1 MKTTVSLLKAL
12 SDQNR
17 LRVVAALLSEPELC
31 ACQIKELLN
40 VTGATVSRH
49 LALLIQAGIVSSR
62 KDGKWVYYRLE
73 KENPDFQ
80 KLIQWLEMEFA
91 NSHLV
96 KADRNRLD
104 EIGSCD
110 KIEICRKQR
119 GKPDNEFNTI

>member
-1 MKTTVSLLKAL
+1 MKNTVYLLKAL

-49 LALLIQAGIVSSR
+49 LALLIQAGIVGSR

-73 KENPDFQ
+73 KENPNFQ
-80 KLIQWLEMEFA
+80 ELIHWLKREFE
-91 NSHLV
+91 NSRLV
-96 KADRNRLD
+96 QTDRRMLD

-110 KIEICRKQR
+110 KIEMCRKQR
-119 GKPDNEFNTI
+119 RKSNQ

>member
-1 MKTTVSLLKAL
+1 MKKTVSILKAL

-49 LALLIQAGIVSSR
+49 LALLIQAGMVGSR

-73 KENPDFQ
+73 KDNPNFQELIHWLKREFEN
-80 KLIQWLEMEFA
+80 
-91 NSHLV
+91 SRLV
-96 KADRNRLD
+96 QTDQRMLD

-110 KIEICRKQR
+110 KIEMCRKQR
-119 GKPDNEFNTI
+119 RQSKQ